1 MDDRLSTT
9 TLQIGAVI
17 GGVGFMSVALY
28 QTYSAYGPVQGHVD
42 GRGLFAEFI
51 IPPIAAIGGLLV
63 AHAFLRAVSVG
74 DGDVVS
80 IVVYPISGILAV
92 LPSISYILLY
102 SESGVSKEL
111 STYSD
116 WFIAA
121 LVPGLLVAGAIILR
135 HGANAVRSIQRS

>member
-1 MDDRLSTT
+1 MDDRLSAT
-9 TLQIGAVI
+9 TLQAGAVAGGI
-17 GGVGFMSVALY
+17 GLIGVALY

-63 AHAFLRAVSVG
+63 AHAFLRAVSG
-74 DGDVVS
+74 DSGGV
-80 IVVYPISGILAV
+80 IATVVYPMFGILAV
-92 LPSISYILLY
+92 LPSIGYVLLY
-102 SESGVSKEL
+102 SGADVSKEL

-116 WFIAA
+116 WFITA

-135 HGANAVRSIQRS
+135 RGANAVRSVQRS

>member
-1 MDDRLSTT
+1 MNDRLSAT
-9 TLQIGAVI
+9 TLQAGAVAGGI
-17 GGVGFMSVALY
+17 GLIGVALY

-63 AHAFLRAVSVG
+63 AHAFLRAVSG
-74 DGDVVS
+74 DSGGV
-80 IVVYPISGILAV
+80 IATVVYPMFGILAV
-92 LPSISYILLY
+92 LPSIGYVLLY
-102 SESGVSKEL
+102 SGADVSKEL

-116 WFIAA
+116 WFITA

-135 HGANAVRSIQRS
+135 RRANAVRSVQRS

>member
-1 MDDRLSTT
+1 MNDRLSAT
-9 TLQIGAVI
+9 TLQAGAVAGGI
-17 GGVGFMSVALY
+17 GLIGVALY

-63 AHAFLRAVSVG
+63 AHAFLRAVSG
-74 DGDVVS
+74 DSGGV
-80 IVVYPISGILAV
+80 IATVVYPMFGILAV
-92 LPSISYILLY
+92 LPSIGYVLLY
-102 SESGVSKEL
+102 SGADVSKEL

-116 WFIAA
+116 WFITA

-135 HGANAVRSIQRS
+135 RGANAVRSVQRS

>member
-17 GGVGFMSVALY
+17 GGVGFISVALY
-28 QTYSAYGPVQGHVD
+28 QTYSAYGPVQGHID
-42 GRGLFAEFI
+42 GQGLFAEFI

-63 AHAFLRAVSVG
+63 AYAFLRAVSVD

-80 IVVYPISGILAV
+80 IIVYPISGILAV
-92 LPSISYILLY
+92 LPSVSYILLY
-102 SESGVSKEL
+102 SGSGVSKEL

-116 WFIAA
+116 WFIVA
-121 LVPGLLVAGAIILR
+121 LVPGLLVAGAITLR